1 MNRIISQIKITGRY
15 GRCKSRREGKQRR
28 QKKERKAAKGNKVQP
43 ERCRSGEITNLER
56 IRIRINSVWTQ
67 WYTAVAYCYLESR
80 IELFLFGPP
89 LSSVV
94 DVVYRIL
101 CFKFCDAPLI
111 CQSWH
116 INHPRWKSLS
126 WTTERW
132 TKPLWRLSMILL
144 CSVLA

>member
-43 ERCRSGEITNLER
+43 ERCRSGEITNLKR

-67 WYTAVAYCYLESR
+67 WYMYCGGVL
-80 IELFLFGPP
+80 
-89 LSSVV
+89 LSWKPNRV
-94 DVVYRIL
+94 IL
-101 CFKFCDAPLI
+101 VWTSSFVCCWCGVSDPVFQVLRCPLI

-132 TKPLWRLSMILL
+132 TLNHQNVVTFIND
-144 CSVLA
+144 SVM